1 MQLNASPRV
10 DERFWGVFA
19 VFMKVLVAE
28 DEPLIRL
35 GMAMVIEEAGY
46 QVVEVGNTDD
56 ALRAIEAEGDVGLLL
71 TDVDMPGSMDGI
83 RLAHVVRRRW
93 PPAPHH
99 VREADAIHRAGHIN
113 IRQQEPNIPLGFD
126 GAQRVVR
133 VPHLYYLVTCLLNDH
148 RHPEA
153 DQRLIFGDQNLHEDS
168 ENAPKPLV
176 NARGGVELHRS

>member
-93 PPAPHH
+93 PS
-99 VREADAIHRAGHIN
+99 I
-113 IRQQEPNIPLGFD
+113 Q
-126 GAQRVVR
+126 
-133 VPHLYYLVTCLLNDH
+133 
-148 RHPEA
+148 
-153 DQRLIFGDQNLHEDS
+153 LIVISG
-168 ENAPKPLV
+168 KV
-176 NARGGVELHRS
+176 G